1 MFLERGVKEGMIDL
15 MCMASFDVVT
25 VGAATLDI
33 VMRSDKFQ
41 VVHNEEIPGGV
52 ALCQIYGRK
61 TEVEDVTI
69 TSGGGGTNTAV
80 SFAKKE
86 LKTACIC
93 EMGNDP
99 AALVIYD
106 DLHKAG
112 VETRFLV
119 QEQDE
124 TTAVSAILVPK
135 DGQRSIMVYRGAS
148 AMITERDIPWDE
160 LETRWLNV
168 TSLGGNMKLTK
179 RLFEWAKKKKVRVS
193 WNPGKKEVEQSKLAL
208 ALTEMVEMLF
218 VNKEEAEELFG
229 VGMRNEKVAA
239 TVALPSNSMVT
250 VVTDGN
256 RGGRVWSRGKS
267 FTYKPRTPKKI
278 VDTTGVGDAFASGVV
293 AGVLYGKSYE
303 DAIEWGLKNAESVL
317 KYVGAKNKLL
327 TLAEINK

>member
-1 MFLERGVKEGMIDL
+1 
-15 MCMASFDVVT
+15 MANFDVIT

-41 VVHNEEIPGGV
+41 VIHNDEIPGGM

-86 LKTACIC
+86 LKTACIA

-99 AALVIYD
+99 AALIVYD

-148 AMITERDIPWDE
+148 AMITEKDIPWDE

-168 TSLGGNMKLTK
+168 TSLGGNLKLARK
-179 RLFEWAKKKKVRVS
+179 LFEWAKKKKIRVS
-193 WNPGKKEVEQSKLAL
+193 WNPGKKEVEQRKQELAIIGV
-208 ALTEMVEMLF
+208 VEMLF
-218 VNKEEAEELFG
+218 INKEEAAELFG
-229 VGMRNEKVAA
+229 SGMKNEKVSA
-239 TVALPSNSMVT
+239 TVAPPSNATVT
-250 VVTDGN
+250 IVTDGGN
-256 RGGRVWSRGKS
+256 GGRVWQNGKS
-267 FTYKPRTPKKI
+267 FAYKPKTPKRI
-278 VDTTGVGDAFASGVV
+278 VDTTGVGDAFASGMV

-303 DAIEWGLKNAESVL
+303 EAVNWGLSNAESVL

>member
-1 MFLERGVKEGMIDL
+1 
-15 MCMASFDVVT
+15 MANFDVVT
-25 VGAATLDI
+25 IGAATLDI

-41 VVHNEEIPGGV
+41 VIHNDEIPGGV

-86 LKTACIC
+86 LKTACIA

-99 AALVIYD
+99 AALIVYD
-106 DLHKAG
+106 DLHRAG

-119 QEQDE
+119 QEQNE

-148 AMITERDIPWDE
+148 AMITEKDIPWE
-160 LETRWLNV
+160 QLETRWLNV
-168 TSLGGNMKLTK
+168 TSLGGNLKLARK
-179 RLFEWAKKKKVRVS
+179 LFEWAKKKKIRVS
-193 WNPGKKEVEQSKLAL
+193 WNPGKKEVEQSKQAL

-218 VNKEEAEELFG
+218 VNKEEAAELFG
-229 VGMRNEKVAA
+229 SGMKNEVVSA
-239 TVALPSNSMVT
+239 TVAPPSNAVVT
-250 VVTDGN
+250 VVTDGDK
-256 RGGRVWSRGKS
+256 GGRVWQSGKS
-267 FTYKPRTPKKI
+267 FAYKSRIPKRI
-278 VDTTGVGDAFASGVV
+278 VDTTGVGDAFASGMV

-303 DAIEWGLKNAESVL
+303 EAVNWGLKNAESVL
-317 KYVGAKNKLL
+317 QYVGAKNKLL
-327 TLAEINK
+327 TLAEINR